1 MPYQI
6 QLDMGQLI
14 VAPEDGDF
22 YIRRFAGAATAKA
35 GTPLLT
41 LDGATAYMTNQ
52 AGVTNQPG
60 AQNVMVGPEQT
71 MSGGI
76 VNPVRGGCARRR
88 GACGGCR
95 FSFFFFF
102 SFFPPGFFCPVAVL
116 GGRGGTLQSPLPG
129 LFPGGLPQNRR
140 TVCAGG
146 CFRPLSL
153 LRAGQGAHPERCWLC
168 AAVLPPFS
176 RLFFLCFPLLIN
188 GWLTRLPP
196 CPATNTPTRSLCTA
210 RQDHNPIGLPSGP
223 PPGMIERPK
232 KGTPLRFGVGASVMC
247 RVTPEGQF
255 APGRVIQQWYREP
268 NFPPDVFVPYQI
280 QLANGM
286 MIFAPAD
293 QDAII
298 RAP

>member
-41 LDGATAYMTNQ
+41 LDGATAYMANQ

-76 VNPVRGGCARRR
+76 VNPVRGGCAPAV
-88 GACGGCR
+88 GPAVVAV
-95 FSFFFFF
+95 FPSSFF
-102 SFFPPGFFCPVAVL
+102 SRFFPPGFFAPSPCWAGGAARCNPPSPVSF
-116 GGRGGTLQSPLPG
+116 RGGCPKTAVPCVRVG
-129 LFPGGLPQNRR
+129 VF
-140 TVCAGG
+140 V
-146 CFRPLSL
+146 LS
-153 LRAGQGAHPERCWLC
+153 RFCGQGRAHIRN
-168 AAVLPPFS
+168 AAGCVLPPFF

-196 CPATNTPTRSLCTA
+196 CPTTNTPTRSLCTA

-232 KGTPLRFGVGASVMC
+232 KGSPLRFGVGASVMC